1 MTLHVEGCYGINLEQ
16 ALGGFRT
23 MIPGRII
30 AISLAVA
37 FASSAQAADTDA
49 CPTGLICASKPE
61 TVAAAMQKAG
71 YQAKLDKDKTGDPM
85 ISSAASGYNY
95 DIWFYGCDKNTDCDS
110 LQFQISFL
118 KDDTNTVDLA
128 NVWNKAKRFGQANID
143 DKGRFV
149 VSFDV
154 TTIGG
159 LTPKNFEDV
168 VAWWSGT
175 LANLD
180 KFWKEHPSKAKS

>member
-1 MTLHVEGCYGINLEQ
+1 MIVRPVEGDK
-16 ALGGFRT
+16 T
-23 MIPGRII
+23 MIFGR
-30 AISLAVA
+30 LNAVA
-37 FASSAQAADTDA
+37 LALALASAAQAADTDE
-49 CPTGLICASKPE
+49 CPADLICASKPE
-61 TVAAAMQKAG
+61 TVVAAMQKAG
-71 YQAKLDKDKTGDPM
+71 YQAKLDKDKNSDPM

-95 DIWFYGCDKNTDCDS
+95 DIWFYGCDKNKECDS

-118 KDDTNTVDLA
+118 KDETNTVDLA
-128 NVWNKAKRFGQANID
+128 NVWNMAKRFGQANID
-143 DKGRFV
+143 DKGRFL

-168 VAWWSGT
+168 IAWWSGT

-180 KFWKEHPSKAKS
+180 KFWKEHPSKTKS

>member
-1 MTLHVEGCYGINLEQ
+1 MPDRPDLREQ
-16 ALGGFRT
+16 AGD
-23 MIPGRII
+23 GRRRH
-30 AISLAVA
+30 AK
-37 FASSAQAADTDA
+37 
-49 CPTGLICASKPE
+49 G
-61 TVAAAMQKAG
+61 G